1 MMVDQETK
9 SAVLEQIR
17 LAVIPI
23 PQDDR
28 LGFLFGIIIGGL
40 RYQGMSAK
48 AIRNEILKGLDLALG
63 ELDN

>member
-28 LGFLFGIIIGGL
+28 LGFLFWIIIGGL